1 MAYFSI
7 IMPTKNR
14 ADLIKDVIISITS
27 QSFNDWELIIID
39 DHGKDNTKDIIEK
52 INDRRIKYYYLDK
65 SRGPG
70 GARDF
75 GIKKAKA
82 NIIVLADSD
91 DINYPKRL
99 ELTYQAFQKNP
110 EIDVVYGLTV
120 RKEVD
125 NSLFTRPSHTFD
137 PQLLQMY
144 NYIANCA
151 TSFKKEVYL
160 KTKGYDRILNTSED
174 YDLWLSFLE
183 KDAQFLFID
192 KPLILQ
198 KIHSQSTLLM
208 TEVRQRKD
216 NLSYVRKKHHLT
228 TPDFSKVTKLV
239 KNKKLLEYISTPNA
253 IKFWFNVS

>member
-1 MAYFSI
+1 
-7 IMPTKNR
+7 MPTRNR
-14 ADLIKDVIISITS
+14 ADLIKDVITSITS
-27 QSFNDWELIIID
+27 QTFNDWELLVID
-39 DHGKDNTKDIIEK
+39 DHGQDNTKKIVDK
-52 INDRRIKYYYLDK
+52 INDSRIKYFYLDK
-65 SRGPG
+65 NLGPG

-75 GIKKAKA
+75 GIKKAQGD
-82 NIIVLADSD
+82 IIVLADSD
-91 DINYPKRL
+91 DINCPKRL
-99 ELTYQAFQKNP
+99 ELTYQAFQENP
-110 EIDVVYGLTV
+110 EIDVVYGLAV
-120 RKEVD
+120 RKEVN
-125 NSLFTRPSHTFD
+125 NSLFTRPSHPFD

-151 TSFKKEVYL
+151 TSFKKGVYL
-160 KTKGYDRILNTSED
+160 KTKGYDRVLNTSED

-208 TEVRQRKD
+208 TEVEQRKD

-228 TPDFSKVTKLV
+228 APDFSEVTKLV
-239 KNKKLLEYISTPNA
+239 KNKKLLEYISTPKA